1 MTLGPVSLAGTDV
14 LLYNEGQQGADRP
27 AMDQIQGGVFTM
39 SFVAFEQRGPI
50 GVLTMNRPEAL
61 NALNEQVLRDLN
73 AALDAVEAN
82 DEVLVVILTGAGRSF
97 VAGAD
102 IGQMKDLTPVQAK
115 KFGSY
120 GNQVFLKL
128 ENFPKPVIAAVN
140 GFALGGDIRLASEK
154 AKFGQPE
161 VGLGIT
167 PGFGGTQRLARIVGV
182 SNAMELILTAK
193 TINAAR
199 AQELGL
205 VSHVYPPEELMDK
218 AMELAQA
225 IAANAQVAV
234 RQSKAAIRRGLQT
247 DMYTGAAYEA
257 EAFGLCFA
265 TEDQKD
271 AMTAFVNK
279 EKVAA
284 FKNR

>member
-1 MTLGPVSLAGTDV
+1 MA
-14 LLYNEGQQGADRP
+14 
-27 AMDQIQGGVFTM
+27 
-39 SFVAFEQRGPI
+39 FVDLEQRGSI
-50 GVLTMNRPEAL
+50 GILTMNRPEAL
-61 NALNEQVLRDLN
+61 NALNDQVLRDLD

-82 DEVLVVILTGAGRSF
+82 DEILVVILTGAGRSF

-102 IGQMKDLTPVQAK
+102 IGQMKDFTSVQAK
-115 KFGSY
+115 KFGAY
-120 GNQVFLKL
+120 GNSVFLKL

-140 GFALGGDIRLASEK
+140 GFALGGGCELAMSCDIRLASEK

-193 TINAAR
+193 VIKAEEAK
-199 AQELGL
+199 EMGL
-205 VSHVYPPEELMDK
+205 VSHVYPAEELMDK

-234 RQSKAAIRRGLQT
+234 RQSKAAIRHGLQT
-247 DMYTGAAYEA
+247 DMYTGAAFA
-257 EAFGLCFA
+257 AGAFGLCFS

-279 EKVAA
+279 DKVTS

>member
-1 MTLGPVSLAGTDV
+1 MA
-14 LLYNEGQQGADRP
+14 
-27 AMDQIQGGVFTM
+27 
-39 SFVAFEQRGPI
+39 FVDLEQRGSI
-50 GVLTMNRPEAL
+50 GILTMNRPEAL
-61 NALNEQVLRDLN
+61 NALNDQVLRDLD

-82 DEVLVVILTGAGRSF
+82 DEILVVILTGAGRSF

-102 IGQMKDLTPVQAK
+102 IGQMKDFTSVQAK
-115 KFGSY
+115 KFGAY
-120 GNQVFLKL
+120 GNSVFLKL

-140 GFALGGDIRLASEK
+140 GFALGGGCELAMSCDIRLASEK

-167 PGFGGTQRLARIVGV
+167 PGFGGTQRLPRIVGI
-182 SNAMELILTAK
+182 SKAMELILT
-193 TINAAR
+193 
-199 AQELGL
+199 
-205 VSHVYPPEELMDK
+205 HVYPAEELMDK

-234 RQSKAAIRRGLQT
+234 RQSKAAIRHGLQT
-247 DMYTGAAYEA
+247 DMYTGAAFEA
-257 EAFGLCFA
+257 EAFGLCFS

-279 EKVAA
+279 DKVTS

>member
-1 MTLGPVSLAGTDV
+1 
-14 LLYNEGQQGADRP
+14 
-27 AMDQIQGGVFTM
+27 M

-102 IGQMKDLTPVQAK
+102 IGQNQLLGQMKDLTPVQAK

-140 GFALGGDIRLASEK
+140 GFALGGGCELSMACDIRLASEK

-271 AMTAFVNK
+271 AMHAFLNK
-279 EKVAA
+279 EKITT

>member
-1 MTLGPVSLAGTDV
+1 
-14 LLYNEGQQGADRP
+14 
-27 AMDQIQGGVFTM
+27 M

-140 GFALGGDIRLASEK
+140 GFALGGGCELSMACDIRLASEK

-218 AMELAQA
+218 AMELANA
-225 IAANAQVAV
+225 ICANAQIAV
-234 RQSKAAIRRGLQT
+234 CESKRCIRMGMQT
-247 DMYTGAAYEA
+247 DIHTGSAFEA
-257 EAFGLCFA
+257 EAFGVTCG
-265 TEDQKD
+265 TEDKNEG
-271 AMTAFVNK
+271 MGAFLEKRK
-279 EKVAA
+279 EKH
-284 FKNR
+284 FSNK

>member
-1 MTLGPVSLAGTDV
+1 MAYQNIKIEINDGIAILTLNL
-14 LLYNEGQQGADRP
+14 
-27 AMDQIQGGVFTM
+27 
-39 SFVAFEQRGPI
+39 
-50 GVLTMNRPEAL
+50 PEVR
-61 NALNEQVLRDLN
+61 NALDYVTWDEIRAGMRELRFND
-73 AALDAVEAN
+73 DAHVI
-82 DEVLVVILTGAGRSF
+82 ILTGAGGKAFAS
-97 VAGAD
+97 GAD
-102 IGQMKDLTPVQAK
+102 IKALNARTVSEQMNSEVNDILYEITMHK
-115 KFGSY
+115 
-120 GNQVFLKL
+120 
-128 ENFPKPVIAAVN
+128 KPVIAAVD
-140 GFALGGDIRLASEK
+140 GYALGGGCELAMACDIRLASEK

-193 TINAAR
+193 VSQAEEAK
-199 AQELGL
+199 EMGL
-205 VSHVYPPEELMDK
+205 VSHVDPAEELMDK

-234 RQSKAAIRRGLQT
+234 RQSKAAIRHGLQT
-247 DMYTGAAYEA
+247 DMYTGAAFEA
-257 EAFGLCFA
+257 EAFGLCFS

-279 EKVAA
+279 DKVTS

>member
-1 MTLGPVSLAGTDV
+1 MAFVTLEQKGPVAV
-14 LLYNEGQQGADRP
+14 
-27 AMDQIQGGVFTM
+27 I
-39 SFVAFEQRGPI
+39 
-50 GVLTMNRPEAL
+50 TMNRPEAL
-61 NALNEQVLRDLN
+61 NALNDQVLRDL
-73 AALDAVEAN
+73 DAVLDQVEEN
-82 DEVLVVILTGAGRSF
+82 EDILTVVLTGAGRSF

-102 IGQMKDLTPVQAK
+102 IGQMSQLTAAQAK
-115 KFGSY
+115 AFGVL
-120 GNQVFLKL
+120 GNRVFLKL
-128 ENFPKPVIAAVN
+128 ENLTKPTIAAVN
-140 GFALGGDIRLASEK
+140 GFALGGGCELAMACDIRLASEK

-193 TINAAR
+193 NINAQQAK
-199 AQELGL
+199 EIGL

-234 RQSKAAIRRGLQT
+234 RQSKAAIRRGQQT

-257 EAFGLCFA
+257 EAFAVCFA

-271 AMTAFVNK
+271 AMAAFLNK
-279 EKVAA
+279 EKLSG

>member
-1 MTLGPVSLAGTDV
+1 MAVDLEKKGHV
-14 LLYNEGQQGADRP
+14 
-27 AMDQIQGGVFTM
+27 GV
-39 SFVAFEQRGPI
+39 I
-50 GVLTMNRPEAL
+50 TMNRPEAL
-61 NALNEQVLRDLN
+61 NALNTPMLQELEKVIAQ
-73 AALDAVEAN
+73 VEAD
-82 DEVLVVILTGAGRSF
+82 DEIFVCVLTGAGRSF

-102 IGQMKDLTPVQAK
+102 IGEMSEY
-115 KFGSY
+115 GSVAGKAFADY
-120 GNQVFLKL
+120 GNSVFLKI
-128 ENFPKPVIAAVN
+128 ENMTKPVIAAIN
-140 GFALGGDIRLASEK
+140 GFALGGGCELSMSCDIRLASDK
-154 AKFGQPE
+154 ARFGQPE

-193 TINAAR
+193 VIKAEEAKGM
-199 AQELGL
+199 GL
-205 VSHVYPPEELMDK
+205 VSHVYPAEELMDK

-234 RQSKAAIRRGLQT
+234 RQSKAAIRHGLQT
-247 DMYTGAAYEA
+247 DMYTGAAFEA
-257 EAFGLCFA
+257 EAFGLCFS

-279 EKVAA
+279 DKVTS